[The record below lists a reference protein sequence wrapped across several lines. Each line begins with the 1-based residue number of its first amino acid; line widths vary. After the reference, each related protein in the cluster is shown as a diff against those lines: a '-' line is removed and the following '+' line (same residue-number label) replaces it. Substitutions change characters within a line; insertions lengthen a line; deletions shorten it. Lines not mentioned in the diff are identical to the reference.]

1 MTPRKARQSVSVRV
15 VSIAMAHS
23 GEVIYTPETGYCASP
38 EAQQRITRALLG
50 LPTTPTQSAQPGAE
64 QAKPA

>member
-1 MTPRKARQSVSVRV
+1 MTPRRPASTVRV

-23 GEVIYTPETGYCASP
+23 GEVIYTPETGHCASP
-38 EAQQRITRALLG
+38 EAQQRIARALLG
-50 LPTTPTQSAQPGAE
+50 FPTTPTQTAQQGVE